1 VGLRVRRSRHFRAR
15 SRWRLAP
22 RRFAVTRHDRAR
34 FAMSDTRSS
43 ASGTGAASQSTSSLT
58 KPDRGQ
64 DAGAR
69 RRRRPPVSQNAG
81 STTRWRDRQNRDR
94 DRMVTPLTRER
105 GGSRAPSDLDMLN
118 PQSRA
123 SRLRAGSARC
133 HRRPRGC
140 FGSRRGVPSGSSA
153 RSNASHARLRKRSVG
168 RRSSREPVDL
178 CLSGFQFTSV
188 GQPAGRRDGYGCERS
203 ARARVVPITA

>member
-1 VGLRVRRSRHFRAR
+1 MPSRAQREPASLDRIAACRVPSSGTVNEPDQPEGKGALRRTHCARA
-15 SRWRLAP
+15 LAGP
-22 RRFAVTRHDRAR
+22 RRRK
-34 FAMSDTRSS
+34 RS
-43 ASGTGAASQSTSSLT
+43 AF
-58 KPDRGQ
+58 R
-64 DAGAR
+64 
-69 RRRRPPVSQNAG
+69 VSPSAG

-94 DRMVTPLTRER
+94 YRMVTPLTRER

-123 SRLRAGSARC
+123 SRLRAGSACC
-133 HRRPRGC
+133 HRRPRGR

-168 RRSSREPVDL
+168 RRNSPEPVDL
-178 CLSGFQFTSV
+178 CLRGFQFTSI

-203 ARARVVPITA
+203 AQARGVPITA